1 VTKFE
6 IDTTLNMSVDEA
18 WANLSNPEV
27 YRRMYL
33 EGLDF
38 VACTVEVLDDGPQF
52 RMRTEATP
60 KVQLPGPIR
69 KIIGDKSSYTETV
82 HWDREAGAWKW
93 SIALAATNRVKISG
107 VMTMR
112 PSSDGTCIRHIDGA
126 IEAKIFGVGGLM
138 EKTVRDQVHDN
149 YDRAGRFLNSLA

>member
-1 VTKFE
+1 MTKFE

-18 WANLSNPEV
+18 WANLSNPEI
-27 YRRMYL
+27 YRRMYM
-33 EGLDF
+33 EGLNF
-38 VACTVEVLDDGPQF
+38 VECKVDVLDDGPQF
-52 RMRTEATP
+52 QMKTEATP

-82 HWDREAGAWKW
+82 RWDRAAGEWKW
-93 SIALAATNRVKISG
+93 SIRLAATDRVKIHG

-112 PSSDGTCIRHIDGA
+112 PTDDGKCVRHIDGS

-149 YDRAGRFLNSLA
+149 YDLAGRFLNTLA